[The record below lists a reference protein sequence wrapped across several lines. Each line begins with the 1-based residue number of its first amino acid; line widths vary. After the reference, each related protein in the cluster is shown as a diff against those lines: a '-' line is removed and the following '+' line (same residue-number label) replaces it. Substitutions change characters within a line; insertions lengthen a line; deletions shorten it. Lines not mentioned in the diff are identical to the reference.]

1 MRPHASSPAQAP
13 VIPATEAF
21 VEAGRVHTTT
31 VRRAVGGDC
40 AGDVDWRPV
49 GKTGTIEIGVWL
61 PPAHRGHGVGTE
73 AQRQLVE
80 YLFATSPVHRLQAG
94 PRPATSPSN
103 APSNASASSAKACF
117 EACTSETASTETAS
131 CTACSATNG
140 HADDGFVT
148 REGTSAGRLARL
160 PRTALPMR
168 PACCRPTA
176 LRRVA
181 SCHGRPLRRVT
192 SEAR

>member
-49 GKTGTIEIGVWL
+49 GKTGTIEIGIWL

-94 PRPATSPSN
+94 T
-103 APSNASASSAKACF
+103 
-117 EACTSETASTETAS
+117 EAGNIAEQRALERV
-131 CTACSATNG
+131 
-140 HADDGFVT
+140 GFQ
-148 REGTSAGRLARL
+148 REGV
-160 PRTALPMR
+160 
-168 PACCRPTA
+168 
-176 LRRVA
+176 LRGMYFRDGEYRDSVMY
-181 SCHGRPLRRVT
+181 GLLRHEWTR
-192 SEAR
+192 R